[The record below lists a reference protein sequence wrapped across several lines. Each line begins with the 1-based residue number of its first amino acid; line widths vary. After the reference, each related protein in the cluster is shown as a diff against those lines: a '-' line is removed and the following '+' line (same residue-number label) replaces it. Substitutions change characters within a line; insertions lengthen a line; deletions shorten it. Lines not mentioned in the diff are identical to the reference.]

1 MKIFGRE
8 INIFNKVEPVQNI
21 SVNKPA
27 TSDIRNTIKVETTL
41 YRVRQTIA
49 EWRAALT
56 SAESIEYPNRYLLYR
71 TYKDVELDAHLTA
84 CVAQRKANLLSKEWI
99 VVDKDGKEIEEKTKI
114 IKSKWFY
121 DFLDLSIESKFYGHS
136 LIQFGSV
143 IDDMFSSVELVPR
156 IYVKPEF
163 DIVTENYAAFSGTKY
178 TENPYKRWCISVGGK
193 RDLGLFAKVAPLVIW
208 KKNAL
213 GAWAEYQE
221 IFGAPIR
228 IGKTNVKDKATSSNM
243 ENMLRNMGV
252 SAWGMFNTDDV
263 IELIE
268 SSKGDGSGVF
278 NTMIDRCNSEISKL
292 ILGQTGTTDEKSFVG
307 SAKVHENIL
316 KNISWQDEYFL
327 ENVCNMQ
334 LIPLMNGLNMGMN
347 DVRIIAKQSDEFTL
361 LEKSDLDVKLINTG
375 KYKLTPQYIKEK
387 YNTEVIEVSE
397 PNTVKSINNSLESYY
412 P

>member
-8 INIFNKVEPVQNI
+8 INIFNKVEPVQNV

-49 EWRAALT
+49 EWRTALT

-71 TYKDVELDAHLTA
+71 TYKDIELDAHLTA
-84 CVAQRKANLLSKEWI
+84 CVQQRKSSLLSKEWI
-99 VVDKDGKEIEEKTKI
+99 VVDKDGKENEEKTKL

-121 DFLDLSIESKFYGHS
+121 DFLDNSIDSKFYGHS

-143 IDDMFSSVELVPR
+143 IEDAFSSIELVPR

-163 DIVTENYAAFSGTKY
+163 DIVTENYAAYSGTNY
-178 TENPYKRWCISVGGK
+178 TENPWRRWCIPVGGK
-193 RDLGLFAKVAPLVIW
+193 RDLGLYAKVAPLVIW
-208 KKNAL
+208 KKNAM

-228 IGKTNVKDKATSSNM
+228 IGKTNVRDKATSSNM
-243 ENMLRNMGV
+243 ENMLKNMGV
-252 SAWGMFNTDDV
+252 SAWGMFNTDDI

-268 SSKGDGSGVF
+268 SNKTDAHEVF
-278 NTMIDRCNSEISKL
+278 DKMIDRCNSEISKL
-292 ILGQTGTTDEKSFVG
+292 ILGQTGTTDEKAFVG
-307 SAKVHENIL
+307 SAKVHETVF
-316 KNISWQDEYFL
+316 KNISWQDEIFL
-327 ENVCNMQ
+327 ENVCNLQ

-347 DVRIIAKQSDEFTL
+347 DVRIIAKQSDEFSL